1 MNQYQFEDLIS
12 DYVENKLTISK
23 RKEVEKYLKENPK
36 DVLKVNQVRENIL
49 FLKSLPKTKVSSD
62 FDSKLK
68 DRIKKESVKPLKKR
82 IITKK
87 NIFGFKPINFSFFI
101 FLIFF
106 SIFLS
111 YQFIDELFLP
121 RDLSEGVFTNN
132 ENQVNETPKVLNQRK
147 ITVPSDSIKIDQKN
161 KKNFSK
167 NIKLVND

>member
-12 DYVENKLTISK
+12 DYVENKLTISI
-23 RKEVEKYLKENPK
+23 RKDVEKYLKENPK
-36 DVLKVNQVRENIL
+36 DVLKVNQLRENIL

-68 DRIKKESVKPLKKR
+68 DRIKKESLRPLKKK

-106 SIFLS
+106 SVFLS
-111 YQFIDELFLP
+111 YQFVNELFLP
-121 RDLSEGVFTNN
+121 KDFSKGVFTNN
-132 ENQVNETPKVLNQRK
+132 EIEVKKTPKMLNQRK
-147 ITVPSDSIKIDQKN
+147 ITVPSDSIRLIKKI
-161 KKNFSK
+161 
-167 NIKLVND
+167 IKTFLKILN

>member
-23 RKEVEKYLKENPK
+23 RKDVEQYLKENPK
-36 DVLKVNQVRENIL
+36 DELKVNQVRKNIL

-62 FDSKLK
+62 FDSKLRDK
-68 DRIKKESVKPLKKR
+68 IKKQSVKPLEKR
-82 IITKK
+82 IITHN

-106 SIFLS
+106 SVFLS
-111 YQFIDELFLP
+111 YQFVNELFLP
-121 RDLSEGVFTNN
+121 EDFSQAVFTKN
-132 ENQVNETPKVLNQRK
+132 ETEVKKTPKVLNQRK
-147 ITVPSDSIKIDQKN
+147 ITAPSDSIEIDQKN
-161 KKNFSK
+161 NKNFSK

>member
-23 RKEVEKYLKENPK
+23 RKDIEEYLKENPK

-62 FDSKLK
+62 FDRKLR
-68 DRIKKESVKPLKKR
+68 DRIKKESVKPLEKR
-82 IITKK
+82 IITNK

-106 SIFLS
+106 SVFLS
-111 YQFIDELFLP
+111 YQFVNELFLP
-121 RDLSEGVFTNN
+121 EDFSQGVFTKN
-132 ENQVNETPKVLNQRK
+132 EIEVKKTPKMLNQRK
-147 ITVPSDSIKIDQKN
+147 ITAPSDSIEIDQKN
-161 KKNFSK
+161 NKNFSK

>member
-23 RKEVEKYLKENPK
+23 RKDVEKYLKENPK

-62 FDSKLK
+62 FDSTLR

-82 IITKK
+82 IITEK

-106 SIFLS
+106 SVFLS

-121 RDLSEGVFTNN
+121 SDSLKGVFTDN
-132 ENQVNETPKVLNQRK
+132 EIEGKKTPKILNQRK
-147 ITVPSDSIKIDQKN
+147 ITVPSDSIEIDQKN
-161 KKNFSK
+161 NKNFSK

>member
-12 DYVENKLTISK
+12 DYIENKLTFSK
-23 RKEVEKYLKENPK
+23 RKDVDKYLKENPK

-49 FLKSLPKTKVSSD
+49 FMKSLPKTRVSAD
-62 FDSKLK
+62 FDIKLK
-68 DRIKKESVKPLKKR
+68 DRIKIESVKPLKR
-82 IITKK
+82 RTITKK

-106 SIFLS
+106 SVFLS

-121 RDLSEGVFTNN
+121 RNSSKRAYTNKKI
-132 ENQVNETPKVLNQRK
+132 EVKKTPKMVNQRK
-147 ITVPSDSIKIDQKN
+147 TTVPSDSINIDQKN
-161 KKNFSK
+161 NKNFSK

>member
-23 RKEVEKYLKENPK
+23 KKDVEKYLEENPK

-68 DRIKKESVKPLKKR
+68 NRIKKEALKPLKKR

-87 NIFGFKPINFSFFI
+87 NIFGFKPINFSYFI

-106 SIFLS
+106 SVFLC
-111 YQFIDELFLP
+111 YQLIGELFLP
-121 RDLSEGVFTNN
+121 IDSSKGVFTNN
-132 ENQVNETPKVLNQRK
+132 EIEVNQTPKVLNQRK
-147 ITVPSDSIKIDQKN
+147 ITVPSDSIDIDQKN
-161 KKNFSK
+161 SKNFSK